1 MALSVAYRALLAR
14 IDVGRGPALEEKRRH
29 VLGEKRPR
37 LRIHHVESV
46 MVDQHRLLLE
56 PIRPALR
63 ADFIDHACADRA
75 RKGRLHE
82 SRARLSATRAGYSFR
97 HARFYLRA

>member
-1 MALSVAYRALLAR
+1 
-14 IDVGRGPALEEKRRH
+14 
-29 VLGEKRPR
+29 
-37 LRIHHVESV
+37 
-46 MVDQHRLLLE
+46 LLLE